1 MTARVYMRH
10 VRKLRGRGVTCTPGI
25 RAWCAAHGVDMRK
38 LANEGIPVSDA
49 HRIGGAFM
57 DELIE
62 IVRKEAQD
70 DGR

>member
-1 MTARVYMRH
+1 
-10 VRKLRGRGVTCTPGI
+10 
-25 RAWCAAHGVDMRK
+25 MRK
-38 LANEGIPVSDA
+38 LASEGIHVSEA

-62 IVRKEAQD
+62 IVRKEAQV

>member
-1 MTARVYMRH
+1 M
-10 VRKLRGRGVTCTPGI
+10 TCTPGI

-38 LANEGIPVSDA
+38 LAGEGIPVSEA

-62 IVRKEAQD
+62 IVRKEAQG
-70 DGR
+70 DGQ